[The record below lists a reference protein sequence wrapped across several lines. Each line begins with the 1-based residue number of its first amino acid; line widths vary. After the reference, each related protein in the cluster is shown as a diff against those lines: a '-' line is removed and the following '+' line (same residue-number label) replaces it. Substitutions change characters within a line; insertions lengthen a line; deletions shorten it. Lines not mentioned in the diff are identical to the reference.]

1 MQRALATAAATAS
14 ARKPCLHSSVLRLAP
29 LPITVLRPSHARTY
43 AFPTSSST
51 STSSTF
57 RPNPAYD
64 DILASPHPA
73 PRPESLAYFT
83 GNPRYFAA
91 ITTLN
96 ALIRKHGLNFRDTE
110 QYAHVQHKPKWMT
123 MDEMAKYL
131 EFRLVKGTYE
141 ELVHKLNM
149 LFAVQAMDG
158 AIATTLQTFVK
169 PGATLVTPSRPTAA
183 LDEFGR
189 SYSYGS
195 RKTAKAQAWI
205 IAGTGL
211 VYVNGVHMSE
221 HFAQAEDLETILRPL
236 VLAGGVAKYNV
247 WALVRGGGQSGQAAA
262 VAVAVARGLCVHEP
276 PLAPIFKDEGLVVI
290 DTRQVER
297 KKTGQPGARKKN
309 TWYVDDATAV
319 GHSILITC
327 CFLSL
332 RVKR

>member
-1 MQRALATAAATAS
+1 MRGPRLHSSGLLLRCNRLPDSATAS
-14 ARKPCLHSSVLRLAP
+14 RSVFGPAVLAR
-29 LPITVLRPSHARTY
+29 RTL
-43 AFPTSSST
+43 TD
-51 STSSTF
+51 STF

-64 DILASPHPA
+64 DIVYNPHPT
-73 PRPESLAYFT
+73 PRPDSLAYFT
-83 GNPRYFAA
+83 GNPRYFTALSS
-91 ITTLN
+91 INT
-96 ALIRKHGLNFRDTE
+96 LIRKHGLNFRDTQ

-123 MDEMAKYL
+123 MQEMAEYL

-141 ELVHKLNM
+141 ELIHKLNI
-149 LFAVQAMDG
+149 LFAIQAQDRT
-158 AIATTLQTFVK
+158 IANTLQSFVK
-169 PGATLVTPSRPTAA
+169 PGATLVTPSAPTAS

-205 IAGTGL
+205 IAGTGQ

-221 HFAQAEDLETILRPL
+221 HFAQQEDLETILRPL
-236 VLAGGVAKYNV
+236 VLAGGVARYNV

-276 PLAPIFKDEGLVVI
+276 PLAPVFRDEGLVVI

-309 TWYVDDATAV
+309 TW
-319 GHSILITC
+319 
-327 CFLSL
+327 
-332 RVKR
+332 VKR